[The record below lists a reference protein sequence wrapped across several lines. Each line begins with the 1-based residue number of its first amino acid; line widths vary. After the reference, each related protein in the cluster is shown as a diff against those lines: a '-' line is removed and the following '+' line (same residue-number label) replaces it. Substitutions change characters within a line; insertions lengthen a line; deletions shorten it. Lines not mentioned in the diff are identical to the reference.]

1 MPRCI
6 NNCCNLESFWKNWHA
21 SYNKWLVRYMYI
33 PLGGSQRKLLNIWVI
48 FTFVA
53 IWHDLEWKLLSW
65 AWLTCL
71 FFIPEMVVKSA
82 ANTLQVESAF
92 GEFLFREISAA
103 GGAITI
109 TCLMVANLVGYVI
122 GSSGINWL
130 FSQFLSRQGLPVMC
144 GMFITFYVG
153 TKLMFH
159 IDDAKQRK
167 H

>member
-1 MPRCI
+1 
-6 NNCCNLESFWKNWHA
+6 
-21 SYNKWLVRYMYI
+21 
-33 PLGGSQRKLLNIWVI
+33 
-48 FTFVA
+48 
-53 IWHDLEWKLLSW
+53 
-65 AWLTCL
+65 
-71 FFIPEMVVKSA
+71 MVVKSA
-82 ANTLQVESAF
+82 ANTLQVEGAF

-122 GSSGINWL
+122 GPSGFNWL
-130 FSQFLSRQGLPVMC
+130 FSQFLSRQGLPVMG